1 MIPNHL
7 ANRDKNYKDRQQF
20 TLDKVFFNS
29 SVFNGDASFMENT
42 LRGQI
47 TEPANA
53 FDGGFNE
60 AFKTALFNEELDL
73 LSLNIQRGR
82 EHGLAG
88 YNKYRE
94 VCASL
99 SGYEAVNNFDQLTN
113 DGYLTPGDVGKLK
126 KVYKDVDDIDLFVG
140 GMLEKSEG
148 DALVGPVFKC
158 IIGDQF
164 IRLKEGDRFWYE
176 NDDPQTRFTRDQLLS
191 IKQTSMARIVC
202 DNSDMTEIQPVVFRT
217 ETDIN
222 RITSCDN
229 IISIPELDL
238 EPWRE

>member
-47 TEPANA
+47 IEPANA

-88 YNKYRE
+88 YNRYRE

-99 SGYEAVNNFDQLTN
+99 SGYESVNNFDQLTN

-126 KVYKDVDDIDLFVG
+126 KVYKNVDDIDLFVG

-202 DNSDMTEIQPVVFRT
+202 DNSDIDEIQPVVFRT
-217 ETDIN
+217 ETKIN